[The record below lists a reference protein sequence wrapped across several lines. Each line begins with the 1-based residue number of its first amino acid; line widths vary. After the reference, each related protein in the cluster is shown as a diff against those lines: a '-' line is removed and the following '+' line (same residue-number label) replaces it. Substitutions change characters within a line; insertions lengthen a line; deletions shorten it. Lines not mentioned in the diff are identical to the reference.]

1 MTALTVFIACL
12 AAAASTSA
20 GTERKA
26 ALRLVDRDPLTV
38 TGNGFRSR
46 ERVRVVATLME
57 ATADEPESTR
67 RVVRA
72 STTGSFRVVFS
83 EITVDRC
90 NSVRVVAIRSSGGE
104 VVVKMLPSPMCA
116 PMGAP

>member
-1 MTALTVFIACL
+1 
-12 AAAASTSA
+12 
-20 GTERKA
+20 
-26 ALRLVDRDPLTV
+26 
-38 TGNGFRSR
+38 
-46 ERVRVVATLME
+46 
-57 ATADEPESTR
+57 
-67 RVVRA
+67 
-72 STTGSFRVVFS
+72 VFS